1 MRIHYI
7 DQPEYSR
14 QYIKGRL
21 HKLLKKRKDL
31 KQELKIGI
39 KDGTISD
46 LLTVKYKYTII
57 MIETEVRCLRNIWY
71 NTFLKQK

>member
-21 HKLLKKRKDL
+21 HILLKKRKDL

-39 KDGTISD
+39 KDGTIPG
-46 LLTVKYKYTII
+46 LLTIKYKYTIM

-71 NTFLKQK
+71 NNFLKQK